1 MGVSVA
7 GSAAFYA
14 MAGLALVGASWVAFS
29 RNIVRSA
36 FALLATFLGVA
47 GLYASLSAD
56 LVAVIQ
62 LLVYVG
68 GVLIV
73 ILFAVMLTT
82 RIADVH
88 LSNRSVGLA
97 PGFAL
102 LLPVTAALVWIAGAI
117 PTARIQVARSSL
129 PTAPSIGDALL
140 GAYVLPFEVVS
151 VLLFAALVGA
161 VVLARG
167 WGTRPPPRTPAENGT
182 PEEKP

>member
-1 MGVSVA
+1 VGTSIA
-7 GSAAFYA
+7 GAAVFYA
-14 MAGLALVGASWVAFS
+14 MAALTLGGAALVAFS

-82 RIADVH
+82 RIAEVN
-88 LSNRSVGLA
+88 LSNRSLGVVSGL
-97 PGFAL
+97 GL
-102 LLPVTAALVWIAGAI
+102 IVPVTAALFWIAGAI
-117 PTARIQVARSSL
+117 PTAKPVARPSP

-167 WGTRPPPRTPAENGT
+167 WGTRKEGA
-182 PEEKP
+182 